1 MQKKIQWALVL
12 LLSSISLA
20 VSAQNKRNL
29 QPGDIYRLP
38 GVGGGQISP
47 DGNWVL
53 YSIST
58 PDSAKDNRKSD
69 LWMMSWD
76 GVTNLQLTYT
86 PEGEGAPRW
95 SPDGKFISFIT
106 ARNGGTSQ
114 VYVLNRMGG
123 EAYALT
129 NVKGEL
135 QTYEWSP
142 DGSRLALLV
151 KDAEDT
157 SRQKKNEP
165 WVIDRY
171 QFKQD
176 VQGYLYDKRK
186 THIYLF
192 DVKDKKI
199 DTLTSGQYDEES
211 IKWSPDGTQLAF
223 VSNRTADPDKNS
235 NDDIYIIEAKKGAV
249 MRQLTTWKGTDG
261 SPQWSPDGKTIAY
274 IRSSSEDAFNMYD
287 QPVLCLINS
296 SGGEPRL
303 LSASLDRTVT
313 SPRFSKDGKEVA
325 VIVGDDCTRYIGIYN
340 IASGAF
346 SGILKEEHSVGSLE
360 LHPNGNW
367 LASISQPHLP
377 AELFAVENGVK
388 RRLTK
393 VQDAFLAPL
402 QLGSVQK
409 IVSTSKDGTK
419 VSNLLFLP
427 PGSEGKKL
435 PAIFFI
441 HGGPVA
447 QDEFGFD
454 LTRQMLA
461 AKGYA
466 VIAVNYRGSSGRGAA
481 FCKAIYADWGNK
493 EVMDILGAADH
504 FIKAGIID
512 ADKIGIGGWS
522 YGGILTNYSIASDS
536 RFKAACSGAGS
547 ALQLSLYGVDQYIR
561 QLDNE
566 IGPPWKNNNYQKYL
580 KLSYPF
586 LNAEKIKT
594 PTLFLTG
601 EKDFNVPAIG
611 SEQMYQALR
620 SNGIPTGLIIYPG
633 QFHGLTKPSYIKDRL
648 ERYQQWYD
656 KYIKGTGN

>member
-1 MQKKIQWALVL
+1 MRILTVLVF
-12 LLSSISLA
+12 LSFTLS
-20 VSAQNKRNL
+20 VSAQTKRNL
-29 QPGDIYRLP
+29 QPSDVYRTHT
-38 GVGGGQISP
+38 VSGGQISP
-47 DGNWVL
+47 DGNWIL

-58 PDSAKDNRKSD
+58 IDSTKDSRKSD

-76 GVTNLQLTYT
+76 GNINLQLSYT
-86 PEGEGAPRW
+86 PEGEGNPRW
-95 SPDGKFISFIT
+95 SPDGKYISFIT

-123 EAYALT
+123 EAYPLT

-142 DGSRLALLV
+142 DGSKLALII

-157 SRQKKNEP
+157 SKQKKQEP

-171 QFKQD
+171 HFKQD
-176 VQGYLYDKRK
+176 VAGYLYDKRK
-186 THIYLF
+186 SHIYLF
-192 DVKDKKI
+192 DVKEKKL
-199 DTLTSGQYDEES
+199 DTLTSGKYNEGS
-211 IKWSPDGTQLAF
+211 IKWSPDGTQIAF
-223 VSNRTADPDKNS
+223 VSNRTEDPDKNS
-235 NDDIYIIEAKKGAV
+235 NEDIYIIEARKGAGI
-249 MRQLTTWKGTDG
+249 RQLTTWKGTDNN
-261 SPQWSPDGKTIAY
+261 PQWSPDGKSIAY
-274 IRSSSEDAFNMYD
+274 LRSSSEDFFNMYD
-287 QPVLCLINS
+287 QDVLCVINAA
-296 SGGEPRL
+296 GGEPKL
-303 LSASLDRTVT
+303 LGTSLDRPVT
-313 SPRFSKDGKEVA
+313 SPRFTKDGSSIAAIVLDDASRYVA
-325 VIVGDDCTRYIGIYN
+325 IIN
-340 IASGAF
+340 IANGTITS
-346 SGILKEEHSVGSLE
+346 ILKQDHSIGSLE
-360 LHPNGNW
+360 MHPNGNW
-367 LASISQPHLP
+367 LASISEPQLP
-377 AELFAVENGVK
+377 AELFAIENGVK
-388 RRLTK
+388 RRVTK
-393 VQDAFLAPL
+393 VQDEFLKPL
-402 QLGSVQK
+402 QLSNVTK

-419 VSNLLFLP
+419 VTNLLFLP

-435 PAIFFI
+435 PTVFFI

-454 LTRQMLA
+454 LSRQMLS

-466 VIAVNYRGSSGRGAA
+466 VVAVNYRGSNGRGAA

-493 EVMDILGAADH
+493 EVMDILGAVDH
-504 FIKAGIID
+504 LVKAGI
-512 ADKIGIGGWS
+512 ADPDKLGIGGWS
-522 YGGILTNYSIASDS
+522 YGGILTNYSVATDP

-547 ALQLSLYGVDQYIR
+547 ALQLSLYGVDQYIL

-620 SNGIPTGLIIYPG
+620 SNGTSTGLIVYPG
-633 QFHGLTKPSYIKDRL
+633 QFHGISKPSYIKDRF
-648 ERYQQWYD
+648 ERYLQWYD
-656 KYIKGTGN
+656 QYIMGK